1 MVEDSRPRTGRGAVW
16 AGLAVV
22 AAGAAVGLAVEFH
35 VLGWT
40 SVPGGECGGDDCPEG
55 TIPTLLLAFLLTF
68 VGFGVL
74 ARAIQ
79 SFTERRPGKA
89 VPAVLTVAGV
99 LLALWPGWQAYLWM
113 RGPVLDAFWQAG
125 PDRPATVRA
134 QGVWTVGG
142 DASTVVRVR
151 DDALVSYDAHGG
163 DRRWTL
169 RAPVRE
175 SVCGM
180 SERVVD
186 GVGLVA
192 FARYNKPCDTV
203 WGVDTR
209 TGRKLWERSIK
220 GVAQFTSGSDSL
232 FAADRDVAVTLTDTG
247 VQAYGLADGRPRW
260 SADLNRKHRDGE
272 ECAPNVVSATGGTT
286 TVVLTCA
293 TGDGGSGRLVT
304 LDSATGK
311 QRGSLAL
318 PIESPADTVMV
329 LCADPFTLLLK
340 ERDKRGVA
348 AVLAYPDPHGD
359 PVQIPLTGDDED
371 LKPLSADYDTFEARP
386 ALWVTV
392 SGDTLVV
399 AAAKP
404 GATSADRVS
413 GYALRD
419 GRHLWHADLGEVAAL
434 APAGRGRV
442 AVLGSGLLGNGRL
455 WTLDTAHGHR
465 IGEDDGT
472 TVRTDRYATGAQLLR
487 AGDTWV
493 VVNGDGTSQ
502 PPLLGLR

>member
-1 MVEDSRPRTGRGAVW
+1 MVEDGKPRTGWGAVW
-16 AGLAVV
+16 AGPAVV
-22 AAGAAVGLAVEFH
+22 AAGALVGLAVEFH

-40 SVPGGECGGDDCPEG
+40 SIPGGECGGDSTPCPEG
-55 TIPTLLLAFLLTF
+55 TTPTLLLAFLLTF
-68 VGFGVL
+68 VGLGVL
-74 ARAIQ
+74 ARAFQ

-89 VPAVLTVAGV
+89 VPVALTVLGV
-99 LLALWPGWQAYLWM
+99 LLALWPGRQAYLWM
-113 RGPVLDAFWQAG
+113 RGPVLDASWQAG

-134 QGVWTVGG
+134 QGVWTVGR

-151 DDALVSYDAHGG
+151 DDALVSYDSHGG

-169 RAPVRE
+169 RAPVRQ

-192 FARYNKPCDTV
+192 FARYRKPCDTV

-209 TGRKLWERSIK
+209 TGRKLWERHIK
-220 GVAQFTSGSDSL
+220 GVARFTSASDSL
-232 FAADRDVAVTLTDTG
+232 LAADRDVAVALTDTG

-260 SADLNRKHRDGE
+260 SADLHRKHRDGE

-286 TVVLTCA
+286 TVVVTCETA
-293 TGDGGSGRLVT
+293 DGGSGRLVT
-304 LDSATGK
+304 LDDASGK

-318 PIESPADTVMV
+318 PVESPAETVMV
-329 LCADPFTLLLK
+329 LSADPFTLLLK
-340 ERDKRGVA
+340 ESDKRGVA
-348 AVLAYPDPHGD
+348 AVLSYPDPAGD
-359 PVQIPLTGDDED
+359 PVRIPLTGDDED
-371 LKPLSADYDTFEARP
+371 LMPLPDTYDTFKARP
-386 ALWVTV
+386 ALWATV

-399 AAAKP
+399 AGAEP
-404 GATSADRVS
+404 GASSADRVS

-419 GRHLWHADLGEVAAL
+419 GRHLWHADVGEVAAL

-442 AVLGSGLLGNGRL
+442 AVLGNGRL
-455 WTLDTAHGHR
+455 RTLDTANGHR
-465 IGEDDGT
+465 VGEDDGT
-472 TVRTDRYATGAQLLR
+472 AVRTDRYATGGQLLR

-493 VVNGDGTSQ
+493 VVNGDGTNG